1 MSKTVTAGNLVIGEG
16 RPKICIPIMGKTI
29 EELENA
35 ARSAV
40 AGCPDLVE
48 WRADFFTDIENK
60 DKRKK
65 LVKESGRFWGRF
77 RCFLQYVPEER
88 AERQTLQQRSI

>member
-1 MSKTVTAGNLVIGEG
+1 MMIKAIKKILKSKKSPLKDINEKPNDKT
-16 RPKICIPIMGKTI
+16 KIR
-29 EELENA
+29 E
-35 ARSAV
+35 
-40 AGCPDLVE
+40 
-48 WRADFFTDIENK
+48 
-60 DKRKK
+60 KK